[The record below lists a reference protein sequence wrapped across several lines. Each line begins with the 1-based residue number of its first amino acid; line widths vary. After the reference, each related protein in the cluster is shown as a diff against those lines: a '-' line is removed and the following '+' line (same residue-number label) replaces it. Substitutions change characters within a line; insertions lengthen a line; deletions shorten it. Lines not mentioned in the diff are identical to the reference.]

1 MFIPLIL
8 LLFPLAAVLA
18 NKTHGKAVKTE
29 IEAHSKNWIWQA
41 KRRFLRDTEK
51 QILQLDMTD
60 YNHNSGND
68 NFQSMVRYNGSDEDI
83 EN

>member
-1 MFIPLIL
+1 M
-8 LLFPLAAVLA
+8 LA

-41 KRRFLRDTEK
+41 KRRFLRETEK
-51 QILQLDMTD
+51 QSLQLDMTD